1 MIRCP
6 VCADPVRRR
15 DLYLHLQDPVDM
27 IEHAEAYR
35 RILRPFYRSLRLSKF
50 TVGEINGSSKVIK
63 AYRKQSEEV
72 RRGPTAFADVRAL
85 HFRCACEGAHA

>member
-1 MIRCP
+1 MIKCP
-6 VCADPVRRR
+6 VCAEPVRRR

-35 RILRPFYRSLRLSKF
+35 RILKPFYRSLNLSKF

-63 AYRKQSEEV
+63 AYRKQGAEV
-72 RRGPTAFADVRAL
+72 RS
-85 HFRCACEGAHA
+85 